1 MRLLNVTVPETV
13 NKDAIARGL
22 LAAEAV
28 TLLSFRKRL
37 SKISRSC
44 SSSVSVI

>member
-1 MRLLNVTVPETV
+1 VRLLNVTVPETV

-37 SKISRSC
+37 FKISRSC
-44 SSSVSVI
+44 SFSVSVI

>member
-13 NKDAIARGL
+13 IKDAIARGL

-28 TLLSFRKRL
+28 TLLSLRKRL
-37 SKISRSC
+37 FKISRSFC
-44 SSSVSVI
+44 ILVSVK